1 MINQPDLLLSHSA
14 DRLLLSGDGGLII
27 DPVGMT
33 KGRQELLKH
42 SLQLSLSL
50 SVYLTLSLQVLM
62 NFMEWSRRAR
72 TQSVCAA
79 LDCKRNA
86 VYFPSDV
93 NSVVCG
99 CSHLYF
105 TPSHQFSS
113 IQPSNR
119 RWVYFQ
125 RIQNQHSH
133 LWKKKRTPT
142 PNFSH
147 WRNTHLQVFLAAALV
162 QSQLHSD
169 YVVIF

>member
-50 SVYLTLSLQVLM
+50 SVYLTLSPPLQVLM

-79 LDCKRNA
+79 LDCRRNA

-119 RWVYFQ
+119 RGFKTNTVISGKKNELPLLISHIGETLICRFSYLLRWSS
-125 RIQNQHSH
+125 HSY
-133 LWKKKRTPT
+133 TVT
-142 PNFSH
+142 
-147 WRNTHLQVFLAAALV
+147 T
-162 QSQLHSD
+162 
-169 YVVIF
+169 